1 MAETLPASLALDLT
15 RVTEA
20 GAIAA
25 ARWLGRGDKIAA
37 DRAAVDAMRDAL
49 EACPISGKVVI
60 GEGEK
65 DEAPML
71 YIGEEVGSGGPEVD
85 IAVDPLEGTTLT
97 AKGQPNALA
106 TFAISPRGTMFN
118 PGPAVYMEKLAGAFD
133 IADLLSLD
141 VPIGDVLSA
150 IANRRGLPV
159 SELCVIVLD
168 RDRHQ
173 EQIGRIRAAG
183 ARVRLISDGDVA
195 GSLLAVRPGSGIDL
209 LWGVGGTPE
218 GVLSAAAIRSVG
230 GRIIGRLW
238 PRNDEERAAILA
250 AGLDPER
257 LLDTHDLVSS
267 SDTFFAATGVSN
279 GDLVPGVVF
288 APTYAET
295 STWLLRGICQSQR
308 IVSTTLHLEGRL
320 KRIPGSGY

>member
-1 MAETLPASLALDLT
+1 MSETLPASLALDLT

-71 YIGEEVGSGGPEVD
+71 YIGEEVGCGGPEVD

-150 IANRRGLPV
+150 IAERRGMPV

-183 ARVRLISDGDVA
+183 AKVRLISDGDVA

-250 AGLDPER
+250 AGLDVER
-257 LLDTHDLVSS
+257 LLDTNDLVSS

>member
-1 MAETLPASLALDLT
+1 
-15 RVTEA
+15 
-20 GAIAA
+20 
-25 ARWLGRGDKIAA
+25 
-37 DRAAVDAMRDAL
+37 
-49 EACPISGKVVI
+49 
-60 GEGEK
+60 
-65 DEAPML
+65 ML
-71 YIGEEVGSGGPEVD
+71 YIGEEVGCGGPEVD

-141 VPIGDVLSA
+141 VPIVEVLSA
-150 IANRRGLPV
+150 IADRRSMPV

-238 PRNDEERAAILA
+238 PRNDEERSAILA
-250 AGLDPER
+250 AGLDVER
-257 LLDTHDLVSS
+257 LLDTNDLVSS

>member
-1 MAETLPASLALDLT
+1 
-15 RVTEA
+15 
-20 GAIAA
+20 
-25 ARWLGRGDKIAA
+25 
-37 DRAAVDAMRDAL
+37 
-49 EACPISGKVVI
+49 
-60 GEGEK
+60 
-65 DEAPML
+65 ML
-71 YIGEEVGSGGPEVD
+71 YIGEEVGCGGPEVD

-183 ARVRLISDGDVA
+183 AKVRLISDGDVA